1 MTVKWEKTEPNVG
14 VLEVEVD
21 SERFSEALEWAY
33 RKVVKRVSVPG
44 FRKGKVPRRMF
55 EQRFGVESLY
65 EEAVDYVLPSAY
77 DEAVRESGIVP
88 VDRPEVSVVQIE
100 KGKPFVFKATVTVMP
115 EVELGEYKGL
125 ELEDKEFSLEENAV
139 DEEVERIRRTYAEIE
154 VLDEGEVETGDTVN
168 IDFTGTV
175 DGEEFEGGQAE
186 NYQLEIG
193 SGLFVKGFEE
203 QLVGM
208 KPDEE
213 REITVTFPEDY
224 HVKGLANKEA
234 VFQVKL
240 HDIKRKVLRELN
252 DEFVQEISEF
262 ETVDAFLEDVKK
274 QLEARTEAD
283 HKAYLEQQAVEKAVA
298 NAKVDIPHVMIHNEI
313 DRQIATFSQQLRM
326 QQIDFDEY
334 LEFTGTTKEELSEQF
349 HAPAEKTVLT
359 GLVLEAI
366 AKAENLTVSDEDLN
380 QELDKVAQ
388 QSNLEVERVR
398 QLMQMRD
405 PGLESMRHD
414 ILIRKTVEFLVEN
427 SKIA

>member
-366 AKAENLTVSDEDLN
+366 AKAEDLTVSDEDLN